1 MAARSRP
8 SATFVAGAAPRV
20 RSAAGPAPAPEPLHQ
35 ALNEVRLL
43 GRWAA
48 AAART
53 LPSGDELVTARL
65 VVPRADRGV
74 DTIDCAL
81 WRPDLRRRALRLPVG
96 SVVQV
101 QGSLRRRFWRTPAG
115 PASRYE
121 IDVTQLRK
129 AGAA

>member
-1 MAARSRP
+1 MASP
-8 SATFVAGAAPRV
+8 S
-20 RSAAGPAPAPEPLHQ
+20 RSAPPTTPQPLPQ

-48 AAART
+48 VAART
-53 LPSGDELVTARL
+53 LPGGDELVSARV
-65 VVPRADRGV
+65 VVPRADCGV

-96 SVVQV
+96 SMVQV

-121 IDVTQLRK
+121 VEVTQLRK
-129 AGAA
+129 AGTA